1 MIGGRDKRRVV
12 SYQPKVHRSRRP
24 QWTRSLSLYYPSR
37 VIRVAGN
44 LKRTALFETLRY
56 EAAANDPLRLC
67 RRTVR

>member
-1 MIGGRDKRRVV
+1 
-12 SYQPKVHRSRRP
+12 
-24 QWTRSLSLYYPSR
+24 